1 MNERSIIVIKKPR
14 ETPLPD
20 IPIKFPEFDSKNDL
34 LLHLIED
41 KNKLKVGLPLIPIV
55 APTIAKPVPKI
66 IPVKPHQKNHES
78 KTEINPK
85 KDKKDKKL
93 KKKKHEKLKEFS
105 GSDDELTIGE
115 ETVVENKHKKH
126 QNIPSKNNKKEFI
139 PVAQTKGKTHKKV
152 ETESEELFS
161 EDDDTSPGTNSEKSG
176 ITGKSRDES
185 SSPESESE
193 SKTTEENDIYAG
205 LTPEERLAREKE
217 EYIWRFRILKKQ
229 YGTGASIPIPEYN
242 EHSDLGLM
250 KLSYERTLKE
260 LYLDDTVENYRTY
273 LMCLWGLMEYVCVK
287 IIGIDLRGFTLQQIR
302 MRKKYDRLLM
312 ELGEKSYT
320 SWFNKTPVELRLL
333 GLVLFQAG
341 IFYIGK
347 IVKDEY
353 GSDAAEF
360 FAQFTGQPP
369 TLPKNGNVNNST
381 NTNDDSNFV
390 NHKPEQKSPG
400 QQNGS
405 PHNTNNNS
413 QPDNGRKMKG
423 PSVKPVFS

>member
-1 MNERSIIVIKKPR
+1 MTERSIIVIKKPR
-14 ETPLPD
+14 ETLLPD
-20 IPIKFPEFDSKNDL
+20 IPIKFPDFDSKNDL

-55 APTIAKPVPKI
+55 APTLQAKPPPKLL
-66 IPVKPHQKNHES
+66 PAKPPHQKNHEN
-78 KTEINPK
+78 KTEIHLK
-85 KDKKDKKL
+85 KDKKSRKKQKKL
-93 KKKKHEKLKEFS
+93 KELS

-115 ETVVENKHKKH
+115 EPVIESNHKK
-126 QNIPSKNNKKEFI
+126 NKNVSPKDKKDINKK
-139 PVAQTKGKTHKKV
+139 KHKKV

-161 EDDDTSPGTNSEKSG
+161 EDDGTSPETNSEKSG

-193 SKTTEENDIYAG
+193 SESEGTKENDIYAG

-369 TLPKNGNVNNST
+369 TLPKNNNTNNS
-381 NTNDDSNFV
+381 NGANDDANFV
-390 NHKPEQKSPG
+390 NHKPEPKIPTNG
-400 QQNGS
+400 QS
-405 PHNTNNNS
+405 NTNNNF

-423 PSVKPVFS
+423 PTVKPIFS